1 MRLRF
6 DKIVAIESLLNQ
18 IQVMRDFGFNSVAI
32 VETTERGSTRNEYEG
47 LFGFEDLG
55 VLSLLDASRVVQ
67 KKLSVNDILKITQSW
82 ESDNLYKITVDMR
95 QGTLTILYTIPSV
108 VVAIA

>member
-32 VETTERGSTRNEYEG
+32 VETTERGFTRKEYEG

-55 VLSLLDASRVVQ
+55 ILSLLDASRVVQ
-67 KKLSVNDILKITQSW
+67 KKLSVNDIQKITQSW
-82 ESDNLYKITVDMR
+82 ESDNVYTITVDMR
-95 QGTLTILYTIPSV
+95 QGRLTILYTIPSL